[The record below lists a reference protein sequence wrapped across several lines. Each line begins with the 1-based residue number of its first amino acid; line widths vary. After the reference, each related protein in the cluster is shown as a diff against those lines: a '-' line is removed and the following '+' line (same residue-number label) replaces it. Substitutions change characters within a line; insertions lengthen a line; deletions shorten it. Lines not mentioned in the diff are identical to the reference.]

1 MTYMTVRAGL
11 SGILNAQGFSES
23 SQTEDFKD
31 APDSEYEN
39 TFILRC
45 EDGEADEDNEQ
56 QAAFLYDNQSW
67 TVQIAF
73 GQSSQSGGEQM
84 NAIQRKKDTLLT
96 ELDDPANWRSFCT
109 LLRYRSWSIDEQGA
123 VIVLKIKLKVKD
135 ALTY

>member
-1 MTYMTVRAGL
+1 MSYTTVLNGL
-11 SGILNAQGFSES
+11 QGILNAQGLSES

-39 TFILRC
+39 CFILRC

-73 GQSSQSGGEQM
+73 GQSSESGGEQM

-109 LLRYRSWSIDEQGA
+109 LLRYRSWSIEEQGA